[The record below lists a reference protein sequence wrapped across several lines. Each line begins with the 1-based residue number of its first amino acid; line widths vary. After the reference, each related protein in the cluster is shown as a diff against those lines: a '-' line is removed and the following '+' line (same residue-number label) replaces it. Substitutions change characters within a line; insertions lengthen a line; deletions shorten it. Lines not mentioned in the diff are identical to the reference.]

1 MIEKQNWK
9 EWKPWTHKRKLRRR
23 TSLRKNGSDTIF
35 DKLSESERENEKD
48 KADIIAQKEK
58 LNELDT
64 TKELKSF
71 HAK

>member
-1 MIEKQNWK
+1 MQSLEDLGSS
-9 EWKPWTHKRKLRRR
+9 HL
-23 TSLRKNGSDTIF
+23 TSEFCELNQDISINDYFF

-64 TKELKSF
+64 TEVFKEF
-71 HAK
+71 